1 MKSRIYAGE
10 IEGVV
15 AAETRVESGGVLRR
29 EVAAGGRETIILNN
43 QDRGVGDDRQTIG
56 RRAGRIRVGS
66 KSAPAV
72 AANSVSPIESYRCK
86 KTLYGIDIF
95 GAGEAALAVGNQA
108 TGAHKE
114 EAVGIIARHGEGV
127 IAAETGVGKGPVA
140 RRRGRGETA
149 SAAGGHSKC
158 EQ

>member
-1 MKSRIYAGE
+1 MKSRIHAGE

-15 AAETRVESGGVLRR
+15 AAEARVESGGVLRR

-43 QDRGVGDDRQTIG
+43 QDRGVGDDSKAIRGRSGGIG
-56 RRAGRIRVGS
+56 SHRTAT
-66 KSAPAV
+66 V
-72 AANSVSPIESYRCK
+72 ATNSVSSVESDRCEQ
-86 KTLYGIDIF
+86 TLSGMDVF
-95 GAGEAALAVGNQA
+95 DARKVALAIGNQA

-127 IAAETGVGKGPVA
+127 TAAETGVGKGPVA

-149 SAAGGHSKC
+149 ASTAGGHCKC
-158 EQ
+158 Q